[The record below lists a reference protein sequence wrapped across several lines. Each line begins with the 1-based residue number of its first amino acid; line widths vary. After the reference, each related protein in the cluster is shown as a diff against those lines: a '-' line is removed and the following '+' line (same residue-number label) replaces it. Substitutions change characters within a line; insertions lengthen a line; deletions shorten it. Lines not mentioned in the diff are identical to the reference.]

1 MLKEDQKI
9 KLSKHLYQIEA
20 GIHLAMQQDVDGPYW
35 LVPHYEG
42 SDPDFSLKQSQEI
55 FNGDC
60 GIALFYIALYELDK
74 QQQHLDLAK
83 QILSRMLRSEKA
95 QTPQFFCFYSGVP
108 DLIYTCLRVFEVT
121 GEEAYRAKALELTLL
136 HRDNI
141 VEKVTMFDLLNGHA
155 GNLLV
160 LTLVYHYHPQPEVLA
175 IIHQIIDKFIE
186 QVRVSAIGLK
196 WNHFK
201 YSFDSM
207 AGFSHGASGM
217 AYALMQVAE
226 YFNYDGLHHLAQQAL
241 TYEMQYYDANAL
253 NWLDLRLGFTRLGL
267 PDAHLWNINT
277 FLPGVSDVNAWA
289 HGAVGVGL
297 ARLYAHKITGDPLYL
312 EQCKAIVKRCKQ
324 DIVKMRED
332 YTLCSGYGGMIP
344 FLLRYQQFDQNADLA
359 TDILAIANQAMDL
372 YDQKH
377 TYNTFIESN
386 RIDTGLLSGK
396 AGVGYMLI
404 NVLTNAG
411 VDDVL
416 CLQLPQSTSKPDVS
430 KLYTKASVQY
440 RVFSRYYSKTIQ
452 ALHHWGIAVPET
464 YDINTIDEFQQLID
478 QAIDQLPNE
487 AVDYVRDVFGFE
499 KAITCLW
506 KQHKGFLCYAKKN
519 ESLSKSAALLLTED
533 DAVFLSH
540 QFILCKHV
548 LLHYTQYHQENTIGK
563 TNYKQ
568 TLNAVLLCCD
578 ENGVNEIYTG
588 QLVALIVAQLIDPI
602 TGIQICQALINQLIE
617 GEGQADFAEQ
627 LEMKIIKQLRE
638 LIRSGLI
645 ETCAI

>member
-1 MLKEDQKI
+1 MLNEDQKN
-9 KLSKHLYQIEA
+9 KLSQHLYQIEA
-20 GIHLAMQQDVDGPYW
+20 EIYLAMQQDEDGPYW

-42 SDPDFSLKQSQEI
+42 NNPDFSLKQSQEI

-74 QQQHLDLAK
+74 QQQHLDLAIK
-83 QILSRMLRSEKA
+83 ILSRMLRSEKA

-108 DLIYTCLRVFEVT
+108 DLIYTCLRVFEIT
-121 GEEAYRAKALELTLL
+121 GEETYRAKALELTLL
-136 HRDNI
+136 HGRDI

-160 LTLVYHYHPQPEVLA
+160 LTLVYHYHPQANVLA

-186 QVRVSAIGLK
+186 QVRISAIGLK

-226 YFNYDGLHHLAQQAL
+226 YLNYEGLHYLAQQAL
-241 TYEMQYYDANAL
+241 AYEMQYYDAQAL

-289 HGAVGVGL
+289 HGAAGVGL

-324 DIVKMRED
+324 DIAKMRED

-344 FLLRYQQFDQNADLA
+344 FLLRYPQFDQHADL
-359 TDILAIANQAMDL
+359 TEDILAIANQALDL
-372 YDQKH
+372 YDQKG
-377 TYNTFIESN
+377 TYNTFIDSN
-386 RIDTGLLSGK
+386 RVDTGLLSGK

-404 NVLTNAG
+404 NILTNASA
-411 VDDVL
+411 DDVL
-416 CLQLPQSTSKPDVS
+416 CLQLPKCTNKYEVNRS
-430 KLYTKASVQY
+430 YTRASVQY
-440 RVFSRYYSKTIQ
+440 RVFSKYYSKTIR
-452 ALHHWGIAVPET
+452 ALFHWGVVISDT
-464 YDINTIDEFQQLID
+464 HDINTVDDFEQLIE
-478 QAIDQLPNE
+478 QVISQLPNE
-487 AVDYVRDVFGFE
+487 AVNYVRDVFAFE
-499 KAITCLW
+499 KVITRLW

-519 ESLSKSAALLLTED
+519 ENLSKRAALLLAED
-533 DAVFLSH
+533 DASFLSH
-540 QFILCKHV
+540 QFILCNHV
-548 LLHYTQYHQENTIGK
+548 RLHYTLYHPDDAISK
-563 TNYKQ
+563 TDSQ
-568 TLNAVLLCCD
+568 QPLNAVLLCCD
-578 ENGVNEIYTG
+578 ENGVNEFYTG
-588 QLVALIVAQLIDPI
+588 RLVALIVAQLMAPI
-602 TGIQICQALINQLIE
+602 TGTQVCRALINQLAE
-617 GEGQADFAEQ
+617 GEVQADFAKQ
-627 LEMKIIKQLRE
+627 LEVKIIKQLKE

-645 ETCAI
+645 ETYTI